1 VPANPTGGVTLIV
14 GASDSLANDHYFVQL
29 PDGQAAKI
37 SKDSLDAMEKTG
49 LDLRD
54 KDVLNLAS
62 DDASLISIQKE
73 TWPLPATQPT
83 SRPSTEPVATTQ
95 PTGTRLVVLS
105 RRPIEKPA
113 ELGPAAPTTLPTTGP
128 TTVASAATQP
138 ATEPAP
144 EQSIWQYHFPYAAG
158 TPIDDSKVTTLLG
171 KFQPLHADKYLE
183 KPPGVPPVQVYT
195 VVISPAAV
203 NGAAKSATT
212 IQFVMPSNGANP
224 YGVYNGLTFEISSDF
239 LTGLDTDFRK
249 NPG

>member
-1 VPANPTGGVTLIV
+1 
-14 GASDSLANDHYFVQL
+14 
-29 PDGQAAKI
+29 
-37 SKDSLDAMEKTG
+37 M
-49 LDLRD
+49 
-54 KDVLNLAS
+54 
-62 DDASLISIQKE
+62 
-73 TWPLPATQPT
+73 
-83 SRPSTEPVATTQ
+83 
-95 PTGTRLVVLS
+95 
-105 RRPIEKPA
+105 
-113 ELGPAAPTTLPTTGP
+113 
-128 TTVASAATQP
+128 ASAATQP

-171 KFQPLHADKYLE
+171 KFQPSHADKYLE